1 MRGCE
6 AHALSHQGE
15 MIMTTQTIESSVN
28 AVSSASAPTTWEVD
42 ASHST
47 VQFSVRHMMV
57 STVRGQFSGVTGTLI
72 LDEGNLAKSKVD
84 VSIDATTINTRE
96 EKRDEHLRSADF
108 FDVAN
113 HPKVTFASTKVTPKG
128 DGKLAVEGD
137 LTLHGVTKR
146 VLLDVEGPTPAF
158 KNPWGKLV
166 RGVSAQTKINR
177 KDWGLGWNVALE
189 TGGILVGEEVT
200 LHLDI
205 ELTKS
210 A

>member
-1 MRGCE
+1 
-6 AHALSHQGE
+6 
-15 MIMTTQTIESSVN
+15 MTTQTIDTSVG
-28 AVSSASAPTTWEVD
+28 AVSSASAPSTWEID

-57 STVRGQFSGVTGTLI
+57 STVRGQFSGITGTLI
-72 LDEGNLAKSKVD
+72 LDERDPSKSKVD
-84 VSIDATTINTRE
+84 VSIDASTVNTRE

-113 HPKVTFASTKVTPKG
+113 HPKVTFASTKVVAKG
-128 DGKLAVEGD
+128 EGRLAVEGD
-137 LTLHGVTKR
+137 LAMHGVTKR
-146 VLLDVEGPTPAF
+146 VVLDVEGPTPAF
-158 KNPWGKLV
+158 KNPWGKIV

-189 TGGILVGEEVT
+189 TGGILVGEEIT

-205 ELTKS
+205 ELSKTG
-210 A
+210 